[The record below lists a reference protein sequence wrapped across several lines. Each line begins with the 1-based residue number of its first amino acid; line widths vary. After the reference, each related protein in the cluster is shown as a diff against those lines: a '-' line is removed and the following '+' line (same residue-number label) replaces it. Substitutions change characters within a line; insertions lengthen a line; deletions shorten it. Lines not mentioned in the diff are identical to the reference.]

1 MSTSAYGFKERTGPS
16 SRSAT
21 PSAPEKLK
29 HAWKALPDVWELI
42 KPRRAILFL
51 GFALMAVNRVAGL
64 ILPGSTKYLVD
75 DVIGKRQTR
84 LLVPLVLV
92 VLAATVVQGLT
103 SFSLTQL
110 LSKSSQRM
118 ITELRV
124 KVQAHIGRLPV
135 SFYDS
140 NKTGVLVSRIMSD
153 VEGVRNLIG
162 TGLIEFAGG
171 IMTSIL
177 ALVILLRI
185 SVTMT
190 VVAFGVLLAFAF
202 GLSRAFQ
209 TIRPI
214 YRARPKLNAEVTGR
228 LTESLGGVRVVKGYH
243 AEAREE
249 KVFSEGV
256 QRLLEN
262 VIKTLTATSLMS
274 LSASALMGIVSA
286 MIMLLG
292 ARQILAGTMTLGT
305 FLTFTIFLG
314 MLIAP
319 VTQIVALGPQMV
331 EALAGLERTREIL
344 NEKTEDETVG
354 RSTRLGRVEG
364 RVAFEDV
371 GFAYDAGKQVLYDVN
386 FQSEPDTVTA
396 LVGPSGAGKSTVIGL
411 IAAFYVP
418 TVGRVLV
425 DGVDLSKVLL
435 DSYRTQL
442 GVVLQETFLF
452 DGTIREN
459 VAFARPDASERE
471 ILAACHIARVDE
483 FAEAFE
489 KKYDTVVGERGV
501 KLSGGQKQR
510 VSIAR
515 AILAD
520 PRILILDEATS
531 SLDSESEA
539 VIQEGL
545 RYLMRGR
552 TTFVIAHRLSTVRR
566 ADQILVVEGGRIIE
580 RGTHESLY
588 AAGGRYYDLYTKQHG
603 VEMNLFLAPGEG
615 SGDREDSQTFNGEA
629 GVNGNARVSG
639 DASANGQRD
648 SMLPEAIRLIQ
659 NRES

>member
-1 MSTSAYGFKERTGPS
+1 MSTSTYGFKERAGPS
-16 SRSAT
+16 RGSAAPT
-21 PSAPEKLK
+21 APEKLK
-29 HAWKALPDVWELI
+29 HAWKVLPDVWELI
-42 KPRRAILFL
+42 KPRRTILLL
-51 GFALMAVNRVAGL
+51 GFGLMAVNRVAGL

-118 ITELRV
+118 ITELRI

-177 ALVILLRI
+177 ALIILLRI

-190 VVAFGVLLAFAF
+190 MVAFAVLLAFAF
-202 GLSRAFQ
+202 GLSRAFK

-214 YRARPKLNAEVTGR
+214 YRARPKINAEVTGR

-319 VTQIVALGPQMV
+319 VTQIVALGPQMT

-344 NEKTEDETVG
+344 NEKTEDETAG
-354 RSTRLGRVEG
+354 RTTRLGRVNG
-364 RVAFEDV
+364 RIAFETV
-371 GFAYDAGKQVLYDVN
+371 EFAYDAGKQVLYDVE
-386 FQSEPDTVTA
+386 FQSEPGTVTA
-396 LVGPSGAGKSTVIGL
+396 LVGPSGAGKSTIIGL

-418 TVGRVLV
+418 TAGRVSV
-425 DGVDLSKVLL
+425 DGVDLSTVLL

-459 VAFARPDASERE
+459 VAFARPDASERD

-483 FAEAFE
+483 FAETFE

-539 VIQEGL
+539 LIQEGL

-615 SGDREDSQTFNGEA
+615 SGEGDESQSLNEVSTTNGEA
-629 GVNGNARVSG
+629 
-639 DASANGQRD
+639 ASNGQRNSVIPD
-648 SMLPEAIRLIQ
+648 AIRLIQ